1 MTDGRLFIASML
13 LAVSID
19 SVLSGLVGALVAGVP
34 AVILWVR
41 ERNKDRAVI
50 AQIETETDIDA
61 LTMVR
66 ELLDDKAALIRE
78 LADLRRD
85 VP

>member
-78 LADLRRD
+78 LADLKRD